1 MLVSLFHCIGF
12 IANKNVTFMRFEFS
26 LVVSVRDVTPC
37 IVEEITSVSD
47 DLTALNPEL
56 KNKQR

>member
-1 MLVSLFHCIGF
+1 
-12 IANKNVTFMRFEFS
+12 MRFEFS